1 MAYKTASGGP
11 FPARPGQVAIPEGI
25 TPISPVFT
33 NHAPATALRN
43 VYRGVGRG
51 CRARGARFDLRHSTR
66 VGTAWACA
74 ALVVLVGGRLGA
86 VGPVDDR
93 ADSTAA
99 VQAVADRVRAS
110 LAIDGDVRV
119 TIVEH
124 NHRIASVQPVP
135 GQPGAF
141 LLSIQ
146 EGFLATLSAQELEA
160 VIAHEM
166 GHVWIYTHHP
176 YLQTE
181 RLANR
186 VAMRHVAREQ
196 LEQVYLKLWG
206 AGAVKGSLASFLG
219 HAPVA
224 DGRVAAPSQAQVAQ
238 E

>member
-1 MAYKTASGGP
+1 
-11 FPARPGQVAIPEGI
+11 
-25 TPISPVFT
+25 
-33 NHAPATALRN
+33 
-43 VYRGVGRG
+43 
-51 CRARGARFDLRHSTR
+51 

-93 ADSTAA
+93 VDRTAV

-119 TIVEH
+119 TIVER
-124 NHRIASVQPVP
+124 NPRIASVQPVP
-135 GQPGAF
+135 GQPRAF
-141 LLSIQ
+141 LLSIE

-186 VAMRHVAREQ
+186 IAMRHVAREE

-206 AGAVKGSLASFLG
+206 AGAVKGSLTSFLG
-219 HAPVA
+219 HAPAA
-224 DGRVAAPSQAQVAQ
+224 DGRVAAPSRAQVAQ